1 MFHLA
6 ELIVV
11 LRRYELKGLIFGAMP
26 QKIPGVRG
34 QSPWGVLERLRKLS
48 DFRIGSIAYL
58 LDGRSSPALLPRK
71 AGGEGGQ
78 KDHLFGCLPLK
89 GKTRNDLLAPP
100 SAVRV
105 RLPANHTSSIG

>member
-1 MFHLA
+1 VFHLA

-48 DFRIGSIAYL
+48 DFRIGPIAYL
-58 LDGRSSPALLPRK
+58 LDGRSSSALLPRK
-71 AGGEGGQ
+71 AGGEGS
-78 KDHLFGCLPLK
+78 L
-89 GKTRNDLLAPP
+89 
-100 SAVRV
+100 SAFEGIAFEGIEAF
-105 RLPANHTSSIG
+105 LDIDEG

>member
-1 MFHLA
+1 M
-6 ELIVV
+6 
-11 LRRYELKGLIFGAMP
+11 
-26 QKIPGVRG
+26 
-34 QSPWGVLERLRKLS
+34 LERLRKLS
-48 DFRIGSIAYL
+48 DFRIGPIAYL

-78 KDHLFGCLPLK
+78 NVLDAMHLALESKMDNGFLS
-89 GKTRNDLLAPP
+89 PP